1 MSAHRRLAAVVAA
14 MVAVLAAVLAGC
26 AAAPPLAPPPPPWA
40 WEMPQCVV
48 YQPGEYAAVA
58 HRRSASVYDGEMVV
72 EQVEEYEAGWGPRAV
87 EDIRTVVREC
97 ARYEAQ
103 EFSEQ
108 HRVVET
114 GFAGDESL
122 LVETVRLV
130 PPQVRTRYAAV
141 VRYGDQVITLRTSEL
156 GAVATQCLVSTDP
169 ATCPAG
175 QA

>member
-1 MSAHRRLAAVVAA
+1 MSAYRRMAATVAA
-14 MVAVLAAVLAGC
+14 LAMVLAGC
-26 AAAPPLAPPPPPWA
+26 ASAEPPAPAPPPWA

-48 YQPGEYAAVA
+48 YQPAEYAAPA
-58 HRRSASVYDGEMVV
+58 HRRSASIHDGSLVV

-87 EDIRTVVREC
+87 EEIRAVVREC
-97 ARYEAQ
+97 ARYEAE
-103 EFSEQ
+103 EFLEQ

-130 PPQVRTRYAAV
+130 PPQAQTWYAAV
-141 VRYGDQVITLRTSEL
+141 VRYGDRVITLRASEL
-156 GAVATQCLVSTDP
+156 GAVATQCLVSDGP

-175 QA
+175 HA

>member
-1 MSAHRRLAAVVAA
+1 MNAYRRTAATVAA
-14 MVAVLAAVLAGC
+14 LASLLAGC
-26 AAAPPLAPPPPPWA
+26 ATPSPEQTPLPWA
-40 WEMPQCVV
+40 WEMPDCVV
-48 YQPGEYAAVA
+48 YQPADYAAPA
-58 HRRSASVYDGEMVV
+58 HRRSASVHDGSLVV

-87 EDIRTVVREC
+87 EDIRAVVRDC
-97 ARYEAQ
+97 ARYESDQ
-103 EFSEQ
+103 FLEQ

-130 PPQVRTRYAAV
+130 PPEVQTWYAAV
-141 VRYGDQVITLRTSEL
+141 VRYGDQVITLRGSEL
-156 GAVATQCLVSTDP
+156 GAVATQCLVSADP

>member
-1 MSAHRRLAAVVAA
+1 MSVHRRLAATA
-14 MVAVLAAVLAGC
+14 AAVATALAGC
-26 AAAPPLAPPPPPWA
+26 AAAPPLGPPPPPWA

-48 YQPGEYAAVA
+48 YQPGEYAAAA
-58 HRRSASVYDGEMVV
+58 HRRSASVHDGSLVV
-72 EQVEEYEAGWGPRAV
+72 EQVEEYEAGWGPQAV

-97 ARYEAQ
+97 ARYEAA

-130 PPQVRTRYAAV
+130 PPQVRTWYAAV

-156 GAVATQCLVSTDP
+156 GAVATQCLVSTDQ
-169 ATCPAG
+169 ATCPTG

>member
-1 MSAHRRLAAVVAA
+1 MSAHRRAAATVAA
-14 MVAVLAAVLAGC
+14 LTTVLTGC
-26 AAAPPLAPPPPPWA
+26 ASAEPPASTPPPWA

-48 YQPGEYAAVA
+48 YEPADYAAPE
-58 HRRSASVYDGEMVV
+58 HRRSAIIHDGSLVV

-87 EDIRTVVREC
+87 EDIRAVVRDC
-97 ARYEAQ
+97 ARYEAE
-103 EFSEQ
+103 EFLEQ

-130 PPQVRTRYAAV
+130 PPQAETWYAAV
-141 VRYGDQVITLRTSEL
+141 VRYGDRVITLRGSKL
-156 GAVATQCLVSTDP
+156 GPVATQCLVSDDE